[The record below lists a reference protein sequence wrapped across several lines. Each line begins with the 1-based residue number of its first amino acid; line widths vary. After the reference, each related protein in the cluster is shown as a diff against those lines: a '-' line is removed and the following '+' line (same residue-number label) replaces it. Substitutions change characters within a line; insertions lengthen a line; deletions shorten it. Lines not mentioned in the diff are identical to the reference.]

1 MLQGVNLILFDR
13 NDKNT
18 IFLFQVPACPKINQV
33 FIYVFLFL
41 NFVILL
47 ITRLGISGR
56 KQDLV
61 MPYLSYAITLAQVL
75 GVLYSKRSR
84 LGPTDLLGWVLL
96 FDYLI
101 YVTLPLRLR
110 YCVLLSMVT
119 CISYT
124 VAQVWLKENYFNVVL
139 LVSIYY
145 YFTVFLLNLCLD
157 IYATNFMEI
166 KMVKWFIRINFNEA
180 NFKQR

>member
-1 MLQGVNLILFDR
+1 MEILNSVLLEQCHFQQFFYKTLIY
-13 NDKNT
+13 
-18 IFLFQVPACPKINQV
+18 FLFQVPCGCLKINQL
-33 FIYVFLFL
+33 FIYVCLFL

-61 MPYLSYAITLAQVL
+61 MPYLSYAVTLVQVL
-75 GVLYSKRSR
+75 GVIYTKRR

-110 YCVLLSMVT
+110 YCVLLSLVT
-119 CISYT
+119 CVSYT
-124 VAQVWLKENYFNVVL
+124 VAQVWLKDTYFNVL
-139 LVSIYY
+139 PLVS
-145 YFTVFLLNLCLD
+145 
-157 IYATNFMEI
+157 
-166 KMVKWFIRINFNEA
+166 
-180 NFKQR
+180 

>member
-1 MLQGVNLILFDR
+1 MQTQFCFKTLSCLFDLVNESLLAR
-13 NDKNT
+13 QMQVYKLLKLKT
-18 IFLFQVPACPKINQV
+18 IDLFIEPCVFRLFQVPACPTINQV
-33 FIYVFLFL
+33 FVYVFLFL

-75 GVLYSKRSR
+75 GVLYSKKSR

-110 YCVLLSMVT
+110 YCVLLSLVT
-119 CISYT
+119 CVSYT
-124 VAQVWLKENYFNVVL
+124 VAQVWLKENYLNVVQ
-139 LVSIYY
+139 LVS
-145 YFTVFLLNLCLD
+145 V
-157 IYATNFMEI
+157 YAN
-166 KMVKWFIRINFNEA
+166 KN
-180 NFKQR
+180 